1 MGIMKKI
8 TKNCLCS
15 KTERETRIYTEVD
28 KLTLNKAKK

>member
-1 MGIMKKI
+1 MGKHSYGNNEKI

-28 KLTLNKAKK
+28 KKH